1 LDKTPT
7 WQRKHFL
14 KEVSPMDE
22 SKVVR
27 KHAELKVIEKVK
39 KGNYIPACYNVYRT
53 GGGQGEDDD
62 IFAE

>member
-1 LDKTPT
+1 
-7 WQRKHFL
+7 
-14 KEVSPMDE
+14 MDE

-62 IFAE
+62 IFGD